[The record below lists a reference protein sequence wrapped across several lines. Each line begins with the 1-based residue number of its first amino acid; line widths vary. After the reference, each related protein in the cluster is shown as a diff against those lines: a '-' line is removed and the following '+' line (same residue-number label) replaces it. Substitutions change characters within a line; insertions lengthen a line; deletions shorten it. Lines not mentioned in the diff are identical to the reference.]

1 MGSWWS
7 SESKHA
13 GEKEHGHE
21 TAHRD
26 PKGEQDLR
34 TGALAHADT
43 KLPGQRQNSATGLTP
58 KLLLATLSLDDKK
71 LKSKKL
77 VCCYANEKARDALND
92 MVLHQL
98 SCLPVFEKNR
108 AGDNTG
114 KESLVG
120 VIDMVDIVNL
130 VAKLHGSTA
139 GWPPSLRY
147 GHAWTQWDSATVKE
161 AMHDGKRT
169 PGTVSIHGSMLD
181 AARVLMAYR
190 IPRVLLH
197 DDNEKICSLVTQSDV
212 VNALYDHLPKL
223 DQATLNRPVSQ
234 FHRIVQGDTLV
245 SLSDWPTMVVK
256 DGKNLVAIGQ
266 DKLAIE
272 AFQLMAAE
280 QVSAIPVIA
289 DNQSQKLLGSISA
302 RDIRDIVHE
311 DDFPKTLYTLNTLQF
326 AQKMHERRDAHN
338 AALFVAL
345 TPEQTFKDVV
355 ATLHQFK
362 IHRVWVA
369 DGQGTVRHVL
379 SLTDVLDE
387 VLNR

>member
-13 GEKEHGHE
+13 AEAEHGHA
-21 TAHRD
+21 TARHNAE
-26 PKGEQDLR
+26 GEQNLR

-43 KLPGQRQNSATGLTP
+43 KVPVRRQSSATGLTP

-71 LKSKKL
+71 LKAKKL

-98 SCLPVFEKNR
+98 SCLPVFEKNG
-108 AGDNTG
+108 AGDNNG

-130 VAKLHGSTA
+130 VAKLHGSTV
-139 GWPPSLRY
+139 GWPSSLRY
-147 GHAWTQWDSATVKE
+147 GHEWTQWDRATVKE

-197 DDNEKICSLVTQSDV
+197 DDNEKISSLVTQSDV

-223 DQATLNRPVSQ
+223 DQNTLSRPVSQ
-234 FHRIVQGDTLV
+234 FHRIVQGDTLL

-272 AFQLMAAE
+272 AFKLMAAE
-280 QVSAIPVIA
+280 QVSAVPVIA
-289 DNQSQKLLGSISA
+289 DGQSQTLLGSISA

-311 DDFPKTLYTLNTLQF
+311 NDFPKTLYTLNTLEF
-326 AQKMHERRDAHN
+326 AQKMHERRDAHD

-355 ATLHQFK
+355 LTLHQFK
-362 IHRVWVA
+362 IHRVWVE
-369 DGQGTVRHVL
+369 DGQGAVRHVL